1 MSKIIWT
8 KTDEAPAL
16 ATRSFLPIVK
26 AFIRVADIE
35 VEMRDISLAGRTI
48 AAFPEKITPEQK
60 INDDL
65 SYLGK
70 VVKISDGNIIKLP
83 NISASIP
90 QLKACIAELQSKG
103 YSIPDFPEEP
113 TTQKEIVVRE
123 KYSTCLGSAVN
134 PVLREGNSDRRAA
147 DAVKNYA
154 INHPHK
160 LKQFADNSKTHVAHM
175 QNNDFYGNEKSMVK
189 NGAGVVK
196 IELHTNDGNKQLLKE
211 VQIQDKEVIDTTF
224 MSVNS
229 LKTFYAREIRDAHE
243 QGLLFSLHLK
253 ATMMKVSDP
262 ILFGHA
268 VRVFYRD
275 VFEKYAEEFENLGI
289 NPNLGLNDLYTK
301 LISLSSKKK
310 SEIEQAIQDVY
321 KISPDLAMVD
331 SDNGITNL
339 HAPNDVIIDASMPVV
354 VRDGGQMW
362 NPNGELQECK
372 AVIPDR
378 SYATMYKEIIHD
390 CVVNGQFDVTKMGNV
405 SNVGLMAQKAE
416 EYGSHPTT
424 FEMPAD
430 GIVNVVD
437 SEGNILISHQVEYE
451 DIWRMATTKDI
462 PIKDWVKLAYTR
474 AKLTRLPVV
483 FWLDKNRPHDANII
497 DRVLKYLPNYNID
510 NDIEYHILSPQ
521 LAMKFTL
528 ERVRAGLHTI
538 SATGNVLR
546 DYLTDLFPILEL
558 GTSAKM
564 LSIVPL
570 IAGGGLFETGAGGS
584 APKHIAQF
592 IKEGHLRWDSL
603 GEFLALAESLR
614 YVAQNNSSKTLEIVT
629 AALDVANSKY
639 LENKK
644 SPSRIAGELGNTSGH
659 FYLAQYWAR
668 ALASQK
674 EDKILSEKY
683 SRIADDLEKNEDNIV
698 KELLSTEN
706 TKQDIGGYFQPDD
719 AKTNA
724 AMRPSATLNS
734 IVNNI

>member
-16 ATRSFLPIVK
+16 ATRSFFPILK

-35 VEMRDISLAGRTI
+35 VELRDISLAGRII
-48 AAFPEKITPEQK
+48 ATFPEKMTPEQK

-65 SYLGK
+65 SYLGN
-70 VVKISDGNIIKLP
+70 VVKTSDGNIIKLP

-134 PVLREGNSDRRAA
+134 PVLREGNSDRRAP
-147 DAVKNYA
+147 DSVKNYA

-175 QNNDFYGNEKSMVK
+175 QDNDFYGNEKSMIK

-196 IELHTNDGNKQLLKE
+196 IEFHTKDGNKQLLKE
-211 VQIQDKEVIDTTF
+211 VQIQDKEVIDATF

-229 LKTFYAREIRDAHE
+229 LKTFYAREITDAHE

-275 VFEKYAEEFENLGI
+275 VFKKYAEEFENLSI
-289 NPNLGLNDLYTK
+289 NPNLGLNDLYNK
-301 LISLSSKKK
+301 LTSLSSNKK

-321 KISPDLAMVD
+321 KISPALAMVD

-390 CVVNGQFDVTKMGNV
+390 CVVNGQFDVAKMGNV

-416 EYGSHPTT
+416 EYGSHLTT
-424 FEMPAD
+424 FEIPAD

-437 SEGNILISHQVEYE
+437 SEGDILISHQVENE

-497 DRVLKYLPNYNID
+497 DRVLKYLPYYNID
-510 NDIEYHILSPQ
+510 NDIEYHIFSPQ

-528 ERVRAGLHTI
+528 ERVRAGLDTI

-564 LSIVPL
+564 LSVVPL

-614 YVAQNNSSKTLEIVT
+614 YVAQKNSSKTLEIVT
-629 AALDVANSKY
+629 SALDVANSKY
-639 LENKK
+639 LENRK

-674 EDKILSEKY
+674 DDKILSEKF
-683 SRIADDLEKNEDNIV
+683 SMIADDLEKNEDNII

-719 AKTNA
+719 AKANA
-724 AMRPSATLNS
+724 VMRPSATLNS
-734 IVNNI
+734 IVNSI

>member
-1 MSKIIWT
+1 M
-8 KTDEAPAL
+8 
-16 ATRSFLPIVK
+16 
-26 AFIRVADIE
+26 
-35 VEMRDISLAGRTI
+35 
-48 AAFPEKITPEQK
+48 
-60 INDDL
+60 
-65 SYLGK
+65 
-70 VVKISDGNIIKLP
+70 
-83 NISASIP
+83 
-90 QLKACIAELQSKG
+90 
-103 YSIPDFPEEP
+103 
-113 TTQKEIVVRE
+113 
-123 KYSTCLGSAVN
+123 
-134 PVLREGNSDRRAA
+134 
-147 DAVKNYA
+147 
-154 INHPHK
+154 
-160 LKQFADNSKTHVAHM
+160 
-175 QNNDFYGNEKSMVK
+175 
-189 NGAGVVK
+189 
-196 IELHTNDGNKQLLKE
+196 
-211 VQIQDKEVIDTTF
+211 
-224 MSVNS
+224 
-229 LKTFYAREIRDAHE
+229 
-243 QGLLFSLHLK
+243 
-253 ATMMKVSDP
+253 
-262 ILFGHA
+262 
-268 VRVFYRD
+268 
-275 VFEKYAEEFENLGI
+275 
-289 NPNLGLNDLYTK
+289 
-301 LISLSSKKK
+301 
-310 SEIEQAIQDVY
+310 
-321 KISPDLAMVD
+321 
-331 SDNGITNL
+331 
-339 HAPNDVIIDASMPVV
+339 IIDASMPVV